1 MRQLATTLLF
11 LIALPALAVADDA
24 IAAGRAALDRRDS
37 DQAIAQFEK
46 AVAQKPNSSEAHY
59 YLGVAYSQKAETAN
73 MLSQMSLG
81 KKAIDAWA
89 RALELDPNSFN
100 ARLRLVEFYVSA
112 PAMAGGSEAKAMELA
127 AEAKKRDAFN
137 GHRAYARI
145 YTIQKKYEVATKE
158 MREAVREQ
166 PKSAKAHYFLGNA
179 LLNQQE
185 WKTSLQEYETAL
197 ALDASYMPT
206 YFRMGHLAA
215 RSESNYAHGE
225 EAVRKYL
232 AYKPADDEPK
242 LGSAWYWLGMIQEK
256 QGKKTE
262 AKQSYLMAQKLAP
275 DLKEATEALKRM
287 P

>member
-256 QGKKTE
+256 QGKKAE

-275 DLKEATEALKRM
+275 DLKEVTEALKRM

>member
-225 EAVRKYL
+225 ETVRKYL

-256 QGKKTE
+256 QGKKAE

-275 DLKEATEALKRM
+275 DLKEVTEALKRM

>member
-1 MRQLATTLLF
+1 
-11 LIALPALAVADDA
+11 
-24 IAAGRAALDRRDS
+24 
-37 DQAIAQFEK
+37 
-46 AVAQKPNSSEAHY
+46 
-59 YLGVAYSQKAETAN
+59 

-225 EAVRKYL
+225 ETVRKYL

-256 QGKKTE
+256 QGKKAE

-275 DLKEATEALKRM
+275 DLKEATEALKRI